1 MHATENME
9 KRSLIKIKFADSAVF
24 KKQLLLQSGITSIS
38 IQASEF
44 HAVWQFL
51 CINVAER
58 CANSRFNLSTGT
70 GILKFYCMCRHQQSC
85 TLCLPGQC
93 DKTCVLFMLLHLP

>member
-9 KRSLIKIKFADSAVF
+9 KQSLIKIKFADSAVF

-44 HAVWQFL
+44 HA
-51 CINVAER
+51 
-58 CANSRFNLSTGT
+58 G
-70 GILKFYCMCRHQQSC
+70 
-85 TLCLPGQC
+85 
-93 DKTCVLFMLLHLP
+93 